1 MAPKNK
7 FTREEMVAAGVEL
20 VREKGME
27 AVTARSIA
35 EKLGVSTQPVFTC
48 FSTMEEVRREIRA
61 AAEKRYVDYAMEGLK
76 EPVPFFGFG
85 VRYIRFARE
94 EPDLYRLLFL
104 TTDASGKSGAMAEME
119 RFRELVRP
127 SLEEIY
133 HIGKADADR
142 YFLDMWLVVHSI
154 ATLTVTGGCPYSEK
168 EIADILTGF
177 SVSVYKA
184 IKEIPGFAAGDFDRD
199 KVFRELIAEDGK

>member
-85 VRYIRFARE
+85 
-94 EPDLYRLLFL
+94 
-104 TTDASGKSGAMAEME
+104 TSGSPG
-119 RFRELVRP
+119 RSR
-127 SLEEIY
+127 S
-133 HIGKADADR
+133 
-142 YFLDMWLVVHSI
+142 S
-154 ATLTVTGGCPYSEK
+154 TGCC
-168 EIADILTGF
+168 F
-177 SVSVYKA
+177 
-184 IKEIPGFAAGDFDRD
+184 
-199 KVFRELIAEDGK
+199 